1 MDHSFADRAPK
12 MATAAAARPAKRRPS
27 SSEGFLDAAPGSELD
42 TVTSPSRAAWA
53 LERRSKGELP
63 TPTVESS
70 ETPLARP
77 TEGVSLRARRARD
90 AATPATMTMTAA
102 RTATMIATSTAPPS

>member
-77 TEGVSLRARRARD
+77 TEGASLRARRARA
-90 AATPATMTMTAA
+90 AATATMPMTAA

>member
-77 TEGVSLRARRARD
+77 TEGVSLRARRARA
-90 AATPATMTMTAA
+90 AATATMTTTAA

>member
-27 SSEGFLDAAPGSELD
+27 SSEGFFDAAPGSELA

-70 ETPLARP
+70 ETPLVRP
-77 TEGVSLRARRARD
+77 TEGVSLRARSARA
-90 AATPATMTMTAA
+90 AATATMTMTAA